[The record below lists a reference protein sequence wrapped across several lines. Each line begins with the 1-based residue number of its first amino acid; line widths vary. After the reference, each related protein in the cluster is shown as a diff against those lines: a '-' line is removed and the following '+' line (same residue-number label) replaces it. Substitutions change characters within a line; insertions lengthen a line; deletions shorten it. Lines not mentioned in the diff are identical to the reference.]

1 MDIKVLQKDMIA
13 AMKARDKARKESI
26 SALIQAVKKAGID
39 AGCREDIPEEMVNK
53 VILKELKTVKEPV
66 SYTHLASI
74 CEVRHDDYGPI
85 WPITIAPWQV
95 HLCCLRSDDAECKE
109 FADNLYN
116 TLQNKGIEV
125 IYDDRKAR
133 PGAMFADADL
143 LGVPVRVVVSPRNLK
158 ESVVELSTRDKSIQ
172 KKVPMN
178 EIEQEVDNVIKQLT
192 DSIYEK
198 VK

>member
-1 MDIKVLQKDMIA
+1 M
-13 AMKARDKARKESI
+13 
-26 SALIQAVKKAGID
+26 
-39 AGCREDIPEEMVNK
+39 
-53 VILKELKTVKEPV
+53 KTVKSSTLLWDV
-66 SYTHLASI
+66 TAL
-74 CEVRHDDYGPI
+74 VWDV
-85 WPITIAPWQV
+85 WQLPYV
-95 HLCCLRSDDAECKE
+95 KYVMMIMVQSGLLQLLHGRYIFACLRSDDAECKE